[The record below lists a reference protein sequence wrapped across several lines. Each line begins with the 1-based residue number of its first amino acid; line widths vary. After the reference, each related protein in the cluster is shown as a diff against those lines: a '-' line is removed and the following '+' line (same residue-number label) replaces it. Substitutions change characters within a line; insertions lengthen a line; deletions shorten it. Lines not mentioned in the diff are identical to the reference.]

1 MAKKRVTVKDIAN
14 QLNISVGTVSKALS
28 GKPGISADMREKI
41 FRTSEAMGYNVNRL
55 AQSLARKP
63 IRIAIVYPQAWK
75 QYYGDIIQGMNKA
88 FDSLRDYNVTGK
100 FIQFTSLYSTGELFQ
115 IFDELIKKEIDAVI
129 LCPASMTFCKPCLQK
144 LKAHN
149 IPVFLV
155 GNDFDPEDRA
165 GCVRVNAQMAG
176 RLASEIL
183 CYITPAESNLVI
195 FIGDLSILEHR
206 EKVQGFKSELLS
218 DHYLLQTYETQDE
231 PEVAALLTKKALREI
246 PNIQGIYIA
255 TGNSLTICDV
265 LKSEHMDDKIKVIA
279 TDLYDTMI
287 PYIQNRT
294 INATIYQQPEEQGR
308 KAVMQCYH
316 YIIDRNANTSQIL
329 VNPRAIFRSNL

>member
-1 MAKKRVTVKDIAN
+1 MATKRVTVKDIAN

-28 GKPGISADMREKI
+28 GKPGISADMRDKI

-63 IRIAIVYPQAWK
+63 IRIAIVYPLAWE
-75 QYYGDIIQGMNKA
+75 QYYGDIIQGMNDA
-88 FDSLRDYNVTGK
+88 LESLRDYNVTGE
-100 FIQFTSLYSTGELFQ
+100 FIQFTSLYSTDELFQ
-115 IFDELIKKEIDAVI
+115 ISDELIQKEADAVI
-129 LCPASMTFCKPCLQK
+129 LCPASVTACKPCLQK

-206 EKVQGFKSELLS
+206 EKVEGFKSELLKG
-218 DHYLLQTYETQDE
+218 HYLLQTYETHDE

-265 LKSEHMDDKIKVIA
+265 LKNEKVDHKIKVIA

-287 PYIQNRT
+287 PYIQDRT
-294 INATIYQQPEEQGR
+294 INAIIYQHPGEQGR
-308 KAVMQCYH
+308 KAVMQCYR
-316 YIIDRNANTSQIL
+316 YIIDRSIDTSQVLI
-329 VNPRAIFRSNL
+329 NPRAVFRSNL